1 METTATFYFSTRTLA
16 VSDITPI
23 TAPVSDMTTTAAV
36 SIFTTRTPVKSHYHN
51 CKFLSFPQGHKHFWH
66 EHNST
71 SIWHDHNIKFLSYI
85 QEHQQFDMET
95 TASFYFSTRTLAV
108 SGMTPITAP
117 VSDMTTTAA
126 VSIFTTRTP
135 VISHYHNSK
144 FLSFPQ
150 EHKHFSHE
158 HNSTSIWHDHI
169 KFLSYIQE
177 HQQFDM
183 ETTASFYFST
193 RTLAVS
199 DITPSNS
206 TSLWHD
212 HNSSSF
218 YLYHMNTSN
227 ITSTRTPAIWPQQQV
242 SIFSTR
248 TQQFQHFWHANS
260 STTAQ
265 HQHLTWPQHQVSIL
279 YTRTPAIWHGH
290 HSKFLL

>member
-16 VSDITPI
+16 VSDLTPI

-199 DITPSNS
+199 DMTPSNS

-218 YLYHMNTSN
+218 YLY
-227 ITSTRTPAIWPQQQV
+227 PQEHQFLISHWQLQQV
-242 SIFSTR
+242 STLV
-248 TQQFQHFWHANS
+248 QEH
-260 STTAQ
+260 
-265 HQHLTWPQHQVSIL
+265 
-279 YTRTPAIWHGH
+279 
-290 HSKFLL
+290 

>member
-36 SIFTTRTPVKSHYHN
+36 SIFTTRTPANYITTMQVSI
-51 CKFLSFPQGHKHFWH
+51 FSQEHKHFWH

-150 EHKHFSHE
+150 EHKHFWHE

-169 KFLSYIQE
+169 KFLSDPQE
-177 HQQFDM
+177 HQQFDLA
-183 ETTASFYFST
+183 TAASFYFST

-199 DITPSNS
+199 DMTPITK
-206 TSLWHD
+206 
-212 HNSSSF
+212 
-218 YLYHMNTSN
+218 
-227 ITSTRTPAIWPQQQV
+227 PASDMTTTAAN
-242 SIFSTR
+242 SIF
-248 TQQFQHFWHANS
+248 
-260 STTAQ
+260 
-265 HQHLTWPQHQVSIL
+265 PQEH
-279 YTRTPAIWHGH
+279 
-290 HSKFLL
+290 

>member
-1 METTATFYFSTRTLA
+1 METTASFYFSTRTLA
-16 VSDITPI
+16 VSDITPSNS
-23 TAPVSDMTTTAAV
+23 TSLWHDHNSSSFYLYHKNT
-36 SIFTTRTPVKSHYHN
+36 SKLHYHN
-51 CKFLSFPQGHKHFWH
+51 CKFLSFLKGHKHFWH

-150 EHKHFSHE
+150 EHKHFSHD

-169 KFLSYIQE
+169 KFLSDPQE
-177 HQQFDM
+177 HQQFDLA
-183 ETTASFYFST
+183 TAASFYFST

-199 DITPSNS
+199 DMTPITK
-206 TSLWHD
+206 
-212 HNSSSF
+212 
-218 YLYHMNTSN
+218 
-227 ITSTRTPAIWPQQQV
+227 PASDMTTTAAN
-242 SIFSTR
+242 SIF
-248 TQQFQHFWHANS
+248 
-260 STTAQ
+260 
-265 HQHLTWPQHQVSIL
+265 PQEH
-279 YTRTPAIWHGH
+279 
-290 HSKFLL
+290 

>member
-16 VSDITPI
+16 VSDLTPI

-206 TSLWHD
+206 TSLGHD

-218 YLYHMNTSN
+218 YLYHKNTSN
-227 ITSTRTPAIWPQQQV
+227 ITWPQQQV

-248 TQQFQHFWHANS
+248 TLAFS
-260 STTAQ
+260 DISTTAPASDMTTSSFYLI
-265 HQHLTWPQHQVSIL
+265 HKNTSNLTWQLQQVSTL
-279 YTRTPAIWHGH
+279 VQEH
-290 HSKFLL
+290 